1 MQGQRSQKIRDL
13 GGHHT
18 RPPHLPCWATKAGCC
33 CPTSHLPRSKPIS
46 TVSGSV
52 FPAPVSLFGDL
63 CLGHREGRLSQFP
76 LGGARPAIEPSRQQ
90 EVVLSCLG
98 AGWGFNFRG
107 ICKQWGAALGTWW
120 LRAILGGKRLALWG
134 EGSQP
139 LVILPFRWDWGGP
152 GMEEASPPEVGAS
165 PTFLKL
171 RAPE

>member
-1 MQGQRSQKIRDL
+1 MGLPTSRPGSRDPNPSLLRLSYCSRRGCWWVWMQGQRSQKIRDL

-90 EVVLSCLG
+90 EVVQIGCCHGNIDSCPLG
-98 AGWGFNFRG
+98 RPAVDSNFREYVDHLH
-107 ICKQWGAALGTWW
+107 QNYLG
-120 LRAILGGKRLALWG
+120 
-134 EGSQP
+134 S
-139 LVILPFRWDWGGP
+139 
-152 GMEEASPPEVGAS
+152 
-165 PTFLKL
+165 
-171 RAPE
+171 